1 MIRVGFLQNPIGF
14 SVFQLFLREG
24 ILILKGNYL
33 TCQVRHTIFKMDI
46 YYIGNGL
53 SFYKLH
59 LTDVP
64 NPALCYICLALF
76 AALQNLHNTMKHP
89 LP

>member
-64 NPALCYICLALF
+64 KSGTVLYMSCTFCSF
-76 AALQNLHNTMKHP
+76 TKST
-89 LP
+89 